1 MGYFTI
7 TKDIHVDQEIE
18 MDIELDSEDVL
29 QEIDT
34 SEILEYLL
42 SNGTAKFIL
51 DRMDNDDILA
61 YIAKEPTALSDLL
74 RKLADMLDR
83 NRNV

>member
-34 SEILEYLL
+34 TDILEYLL
-42 SNGTAKFIL
+42 SNATAKFIL
-51 DRMDNDDILA
+51 DRMDNDDILD

>member
-34 SEILEYLL
+34 TDILEYLL
-42 SNGTAKFIL
+42 SNATAKFIL
-51 DRMDNDDILA
+51 DRMDNDDILD

-83 NRNV
+83 KA

>member
-34 SEILEYLL
+34 TDILEYLL
-42 SNGTAKFIL
+42 SNATAKFIL
-51 DRMDNDDILA
+51 DRIDNDDILD

-83 NRNV
+83 KA